1 VVRIAC
7 DTSRLAL
14 ERPAGPAVYALAV
27 LEALRSTG
35 EVEIVG
41 ADRPDAAVVLSLD
54 GRRRGRRGQR
64 SVTAVLDLGHL
75 LERRAYGP
83 VAWLAQNW
91 RVASASR
98 RSDHLLAPSSSVEF
112 GLGRYLGTPAA
123 RVTVFEARPGPRFR
137 RRPKEEV
144 EALRRSLGL
153 PERYL
158 VFVGT
163 RSRRKNLGLL
173 GRAWA
178 VARRRLGAEVGLV
191 LAGPGQ
197 GGVAGARDLGYV
209 DGERLPALLS
219 GALAWACPSLYEGS
233 AVGAWEAVSCGAPP
247 LVAAAGAL
255 PRAVGRAGV
264 TLDPHDT
271 EAWTEAMVA
280 VVANRDLRASLI
292 AAGLKAAAE
301 LRAARPDSGPLL
313 DAILGRTPEA
323 RGRAPAAER
332 AGPGRPARP
341 RRGSR

>member
-7 DTSRLAL
+7 DTSRLGL

-41 ADRPDAAVVLSLD
+41 ARGPDATVALSLD

-64 SVTAVLDLGHL
+64 TVTVVLDLGHL
-75 LERRAYGP
+75 LERHAYGP
-83 VAWLAQNW
+83 AAWLAQNW

-98 RSDHLLAPSSSVEF
+98 RSDLLLAPSGAVEV
-112 GLGRYLGTPAA
+112 GLRRYLGAPPA
-123 RVTVFEARPGPRFR
+123 RVTVFEARPGPGFR
-137 RRPKEEV
+137 RRPREEV
-144 EALRRSLGL
+144 AALRRSLGL

-163 RSRRKNLGLL
+163 RSRRKNLDLL
-173 GRAWA
+173 GRAWGA
-178 VARRRLGAEVGLV
+178 ARPRLGAELGLV

-209 DGERLPALLS
+209 EGERLPALLS
-219 GALAWACPSLYEGS
+219 GALAWVCPSFYEGS

-247 LVAAAGAL
+247 LVAATGAL

-264 TLDPHDT
+264 ALDPHDPG
-271 EAWTEAMVA
+271 AWAEA
-280 VVANRDLRASLI
+280 VVAVAANGDLRASLI
-292 AAGLKAAAE
+292 AAGLKAAGE
-301 LRAARPDSGPLL
+301 LRATPPDTGRLL
-313 DAILGRTPEA
+313 DAILGRTPGA
-323 RGRAPAAER
+323 RGPGSAAE
-332 AGPGRPARP
+332 GSEPGRQARR
-341 RRGSR
+341 RRGSG